1 MVCRLSLVPHPPL
14 QQTNDTWCAGPATKR
29 GPLGWHAGFLS
40 CRNLLNSKRMTRG
53 VRCAG
58 PATELGLHLLP
69 FSSPHL
75 AFCIFSSVHPSDVH
89 AGLLSQV
96 SSCATNAS
104 SAYPS
109 LHPGIHAS
117 RVVRVS
123 RALSTPKCIGRGN
136 LSCFD
141 SCCSYYRAE
150 GGEHAC
156 RYLSQ
161 TLTQIMGTG
170 CRDGHRVT

>member
-1 MVCRLSLVPHPPL
+1 MVSLISPIKVTIWFMLSHVVVVVVMTMVVL
-14 QQTNDTWCAGPATKR
+14 TIINTWCAGPATKR

-123 RALSTPKCIGRGN
+123 RALSTPKCIAGATFLALILVVLITEQRGESM
-136 LSCFD
+136 L
-141 SCCSYYRAE
+141 A
-150 GGEHAC
+150 
-156 RYLSQ
+156 
-161 TLTQIMGTG
+161 GTF
-170 CRDGHRVT
+170 RRR